1 MVEDLIG
8 SGIIESDNEIV
19 LAFNFNFDSSYMIIG
34 NEMKLIL
41 HTLSSFDVCGDSLRD
56 PL

>member
-8 SGIIESDNEIV
+8 SGIIESENEIV
-19 LAFNFNFDSSYMIIG
+19 LAFNFNFDQSYLIIG
-34 NEMKLIL
+34 NEMKLVL
-41 HTLSSFDVCGDSLRD
+41 HSLSSFTICGDSLRD